1 MPVTRENLIRRQL
14 LADFNQFARR
24 MRLQYL
30 FYGEEKEPHPFHVKS
45 DWNPPVQPSVALETF
60 LEEVKF
66 ELATINIEKPKD
78 NLSHG
83 ERGALKE
90 LSRDKNIILKEAD
103 KGTTTVVMNREDK
116 IHEGQTLLNDIN
128 NYRPLEKPMV
138 DTTAKRVQQVIK
150 VTVDLQ
156 GCLLKNRS
164 YARRLYYNHGKVYII
179 VKVIKCR
186 IRRNNRF

>member
-1 MPVTRENLIRRQL
+1 MTDEQITLLSRDLKFIPVPVTRENLIRRQL

-45 DWNPPVQPSVALETF
+45 DWNPPVQTSVALETF

-83 ERGALKE
+83 ERRVRWLI
-90 LSRDKNIILKEAD
+90 RDTSIFLAMANL
-103 KGTTTVVMNREDK
+103 
-116 IHEGQTLLNDIN
+116 
-128 NYRPLEKPMV
+128 
-138 DTTAKRVQQVIK
+138 
-150 VTVDLQ
+150 
-156 GCLLKNRS
+156 RS
-164 YARRLYYNHGKVYII
+164 QLIT
-179 VKVIKCR
+179 CD
-186 IRRNNRF
+186 RNL